1 MLGKVDLG
9 CHSKNQ
15 AFIKTTL
22 INFFLCEIY
31 FKNLNYITKYLYFLT
46 KI

>member
-15 AFIKTTL
+15 AFIKATL
-22 INFFLCEIY
+22 INFFYVKFI
-31 FKNLNYITKYLYFLT
+31 FKI
-46 KI
+46 